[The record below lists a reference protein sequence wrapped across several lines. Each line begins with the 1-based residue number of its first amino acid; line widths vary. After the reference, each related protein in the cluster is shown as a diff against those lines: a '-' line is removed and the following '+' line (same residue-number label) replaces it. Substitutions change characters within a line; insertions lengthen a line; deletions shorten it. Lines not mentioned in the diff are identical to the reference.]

1 MDKKRVKEIL
11 SSKGVIEVN
20 YKDDPVWLEP
30 ISTDKDG
37 KIQVKSMTTN
47 EHFTVDIKDL
57 KE

>member
-11 SSKGVIEVN
+11 SSKGVINVN
-20 YKDDPVWLEP
+20 YKNDPVWLEP

-37 KIQVKSMTTN
+37 EIQVKSIRTN
-47 EHFTVDIKDL
+47 EHFIVNIKDL